1 MLVTRKNRGN
11 IRRILKGERLIMK
24 ITRTLTLST
33 AALLAI
39 AALAGCSND
48 NGSSSSSYGSSAP
61 AANNSSTA
69 DNSSSADE
77 NSSTPATKLDTEIT
91 VVSREDGSGTRGAF
105 VELMGIEQKNEAGE
119 KEDMTRGDAEII
131 NSTNGVM
138 MSVAGNVDAIGYISL
153 GSLNDTVKAVD
164 VNGVEVSVDNIKSGD
179 YMVARPFMICYQ
191 QAKLDANAAATDFV
205 KYIESVEGQ
214 AIISD
219 NGYIAIDTTDN
230 YTASGVSGAISLN
243 GSTSVG
249 PVMEKL
255 AEAYKA
261 LNPDVSIDVQQTGS
275 GAGITAA
282 TEGTCDIGMSSRELK
297 QEEID
302 AGLTPLKI
310 ADDGI
315 AVIVNLENP
324 VEDITSDE
332 IMKIYTGEINKW
344 SELA

>member
-1 MLVTRKNRGN
+1 MTAYTVIIKEKTT
-11 IRRILKGERLIMK
+11 MK
-24 ITRTLTLST
+24 ITRTLSLST

-39 AALAGCSND
+39 AALAGC
-48 NGSSSSSYGSSAP
+48 NGGTSSDSSASV
-61 AANNSSTA
+61 NSSAAQESSAA
-69 DNSSSADE
+69 DNTSSE
-77 NSSTPATKLDTEIT
+77 TKTKLDSAIT

-119 KEDMTRGDAEII
+119 KEDMTRGDAEIS

-153 GSLNDTVKAVD
+153 GSLNDTVKALD
-164 VNGVEVSVDNIKSGD
+164 VNGVECSVEDIKSGE
-179 YMVARPFMICYQ
+179 YVVARPFNICYQ
-191 QAKLDANAAATDFV
+191 QSKLDANAAAQDFI
-205 KYIESVEGQ
+205 KFIESTDGQ
-214 AIISD
+214 KIISD
-219 NGYIAIDTTDN
+219 NGYIAIDATEA
-230 YTASGVSGAISLN
+230 YTASGISGGISLN

-255 AEAYKA
+255 AEAYKG
-261 LNPDVSIDVQQTGS
+261 LNPDVSIDIQQTGS

-297 QEEID
+297 QEELD
-302 AGLTPLKI
+302 AGLTEMKI

-324 VEDITSDE
+324 IENITSEE
-332 IMKIYTGEINKW
+332 IMKIYTGEINNW

>member
-1 MLVTRKNRGN
+1 
-11 IRRILKGERLIMK
+11 MK
-24 ITRTLTLST
+24 MTRTFSLGT
-33 AALLAI
+33 AALIAV
-39 AALAGCSND
+39 AALAGCSTD
-48 NGSSSSSYGSSAP
+48 STSS
-61 AANNSSTA
+61 NSSTSGTNSGSTA
-69 DNSSSADE
+69 QNSSAADD
-77 NSSTPATKLDTEIT
+77 SSTPATKLDTAIT

-105 VELMGIEQKNEAGE
+105 VELMGIQQKNADGE
-119 KEDMTRGDAEII
+119 EEDMTRGDAEII

-153 GSLNDTVKAVD
+153 GSLNDSVKAVD
-164 VNGVEVSVDNIKSGD
+164 VNGVEVTVDNIKSGE
-179 YMVARPFMICYQ
+179 YVVARPFVICYQ
-191 QAKLDANAAATDFV
+191 QAKLDDNEAAKDFV

-214 AIISD
+214 AVISD
-219 NGYIAIDTTDN
+219 NGYIAIEATEN
-230 YTASGVSGAISLN
+230 YTASGISGAISLN

-261 LNPDVSIDVQQTGS
+261 LNPDVAIDVQQTGS

-282 TEGTCDIGMSSRELK
+282 TEGTCDIGMSSRDLK

-324 VEDITSDE
+324 IEDISSDE
-332 IMKIYTGEINKW
+332 IMKIYTGEINNW
-344 SELA
+344 SELG